1 MKSYLS
7 LLLCCCLLSPLLA
20 QEKYAGGL
28 EFDDVAYEGSAITVP
43 LVRDATAARLPNK
56 ASLKPYAPKPQNQG
70 QYNNCVGWSSAYA
83 ARTILYNKA
92 SNIKQ
97 GAAVNVN
104 AFSPA
109 FTYRMISTDQSCF
122 TPTSIE
128 KALRSLKERGV
139 VPKRDFDYACSGSIP
154 SSLLPL
160 AKRYTIE
167 DYSRLFFLKD
177 PAKIKLASVKKSLA
191 DGNPVIIG
199 MKCTPSFERSDGM
212 EVWNRA
218 EDLSTTEYFGH
229 AMCVVGYDN
238 KKFGGAFEIMNSW
251 GARWGNGGF
260 IWVKYED
267 FVHFA
272 KYAYVPMGSKGSPTH
287 GSRPQIASKENSPPK
302 GRPNLPQANASTPQ
316 KAAPK
321 SYQKQTKSSY
331 SSNSSSSIS
340 ALAGEVKLIKSDGAE
355 MAARLY
361 GNLYRTKEKYAKG
374 TKFRMQLS
382 SANGAYV
389 YVLGTD
395 ASYKTVQLFPQK
407 NGGNAL
413 LDGASA
419 PMNVPD
425 SRHYIQLDESDSD
438 RDYLCVIFAKNPL
451 NIPSIQKKIESA
463 SGTLTR
469 RVQQALGSEMV
480 SAQNVQYENGKIAF
494 SSLKD
499 SGKLVSLIIE
509 TRRQL

>member
-1 MKSYLS
+1 MKSYFS
-7 LLLCCCLLSPLLA
+7 LLLCCILLSPLMA

-56 ASLKPYAPKPQNQG
+56 ASLKAYAPKPQNQG

-97 GAAVNVN
+97 GGAVNVN

-109 FTYRMISTDQSCF
+109 FTYRLISTDQSCF

-154 SSLLPL
+154 SSLYPV
-160 AKRYTIE
+160 AKRYTID

-177 PAKIKLASVKKSLA
+177 PQKLKLLSVKKAIA
-191 DGNPVIIG
+191 DGSPVIIG

-218 EDLSTTEYFGH
+218 EELNTTQYFGH
-229 AMCVVGYDN
+229 AMCVVSYDN

-251 GARWGNGGF
+251 GQGWGNGGF
-260 IWVKYED
+260 IWVKYDD

-272 KYAYVPMGSKGSPTH
+272 KYAYVPMGSQGSPTQ
-287 GSRPQIASKENSPPK
+287 GSRPQIASKENPSPK
-302 GRPNLPQANASTPQ
+302 SRPNATQANKPGPKKS
-316 KAAPK
+316 APK
-321 SYQKQTKSSY
+321 SYQKQTQNSY
-331 SSNSSSSIS
+331 TKTASASIS
-340 ALAGEVKLIKSDGAE
+340 GLAGEVKLIRSDGDE
-355 MAARLY
+355 MQARLY
-361 GNLYRTKEKYAKG
+361 GNLYRTKERYAKG
-374 TKFRMQLS
+374 TKFRIQLS
-382 SANGAYV
+382 TANGAYV

-413 LDGASA
+413 LDGSSA

-451 NIPSIQKKIESA
+451 NISSIQEKIEAA

-480 SAQNVQYENGKIAF
+480 SARNVQYENGKIAF
-494 SSLKD
+494 NSLKD
-499 SGKLVSLIIE
+499 SGELVSLIIE